1 MPIEIRMPHLRPI
14 ITSLYIVLSAV
25 RCPLSAVRCPLSA
38 VIFTLSLQS
47 LCDRLSAQLV
57 AAALPSSGERQ
68 TGVEWLK
75 LEAVADRPL
84 CPLRRDDRDENRGRG
99 FEVGGAEI

>member
-14 ITSLYIVLSAV
+14 ITSLYIV
-25 RCPLSAVRCPLSA
+25 LSA

-68 TGVEWLK
+68 TRVEWLK

>member
-1 MPIEIRMPHLRPI
+1 MPIEIRMPHLRPT
-14 ITSLYIVLSAV
+14 ITSLFIV
-25 RCPLSAVRCPLSA
+25 LSA

-68 TGVEWLK
+68 TRIEWLK

-99 FEVGGAEI
+99 FDVGGAEI

>member
-14 ITSLYIVLSAV
+14 NTSLYIV
-25 RCPLSAVRCPLSA
+25 LSAVRCPLSA

-68 TGVEWLK
+68 TRVEWLK

-99 FEVGGAEI
+99 FDVGGAEI